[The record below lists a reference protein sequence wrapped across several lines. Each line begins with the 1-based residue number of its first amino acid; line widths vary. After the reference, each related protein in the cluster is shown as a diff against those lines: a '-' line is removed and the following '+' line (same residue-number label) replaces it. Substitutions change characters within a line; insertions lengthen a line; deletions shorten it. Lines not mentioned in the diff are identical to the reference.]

1 MTSAASGAHAP
12 PGATAT
18 EQQTSAYDVP
28 GSAAPATGGEPI
40 PLAPPQAASDAC
52 PLCAT
57 PLGPDQDWCLRCGAA
72 ARTRLA
78 ATPNWKAP
86 ILAVLVVALLA
97 LGVLA
102 AALVKLAGGSS
113 SASKPVTTTIPAT
126 TAPAATAPA
135 VTTTGAVATTPG
147 ATATTPGS
155 ATTTTPGVA
164 GAQGPATVT
173 TTGGAVGATTGAAGS
188 TTVTT
193 LTPAEREAERQ
204 AASPLSTK

>member
-1 MTSAASGAHAP
+1 VTSATTG
-12 PGATAT
+12 GATAPG
-18 EQQTSAYDVP
+18 QQTSAD
-28 GSAAPATGGEPI
+28 GAAGAVWTAGEPI
-40 PLAPPQAASDAC
+40 PLATPSPASEAC

-86 ILAVLVVALLA
+86 ILAIAVVAVLA

-113 SASKPVTTTIPAT
+113 AASPPVTTTITAATAPAM
-126 TAPAATAPA
+126 TAPAATTPSSA
-135 VTTTGAVATTPG
+135 ATTPG
-147 ATATTPGS
+147 AAATTPNS

-164 GAQGPATVT
+164 GAQGAATVT
-173 TTGGAVGATTGAAGS
+173 TTPGAPGS

-193 LTPAEREAERQ
+193 LTPAQREAQRQ

>member
-1 MTSAASGAHAP
+1 VTSGAAAP
-12 PGATAT
+12 
-18 EQQTSAYDVP
+18 EQQTGAHRLPETPIASGELNP
-28 GSAAPATGGEPI
+28 GTASRPAVET
-40 PLAPPQAASDAC
+40 C

-57 PLGPDQDWCLRCGAA
+57 PLSPDQDWCLRCGAA

-86 ILAVLVVALLA
+86 ILVVAVVAVLA

-113 SASKPVTTTIPAT
+113 AATAPVVTTTITAA

-135 VTTTGAVATTPG
+135 ATTTPG
-147 ATATTPGS
+147 GA
-155 ATTTTPGVA
+155 TTTPGVA
-164 GAQGPATVT
+164 GAQGTATVT
-173 TTGGAVGATTGAAGS
+173 TTPS
-188 TTVTT
+188 PSNSPTVTT
-193 LTPAEREAERQ
+193 LTPAQREAERQ